1 MKRTIRTTHHPPR
14 VIRKSYAPLPPEPP
28 PEAPMPWDDDYDD
41 GGCFFDSVAM
51 ARDQE
56 LPVKKNAYFIDDP

>member
-14 VIRKSYAPLPPEPP
+14 VIRKSYAPLPPEPS

-41 GGCFFDSVAM
+41 EGCFFDPVAM
-51 ARDQE
+51 ARDLE
-56 LPVKKNAYFIDDP
+56 LPVRKNAYFIDDP